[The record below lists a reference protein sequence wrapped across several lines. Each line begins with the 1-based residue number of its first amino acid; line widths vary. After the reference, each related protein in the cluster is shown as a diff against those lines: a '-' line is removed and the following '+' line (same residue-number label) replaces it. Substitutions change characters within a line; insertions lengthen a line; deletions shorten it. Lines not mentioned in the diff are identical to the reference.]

1 MADSEN
7 KEILHPRQNNKTNRE
22 RREQEEKQVKILRL
36 AGMIA
41 AALVVLAVIIG
52 VILGIVNNPDRKA
65 VATVGDEKIT
75 VTEFKSAVSMYRSN
89 INNNYSYT
97 KQLYSMFGME
107 MDESTR
113 ESYAYRMSDAYKGLL
128 GQTVLSN
135 MVDQRLLAYGA
146 AQEGITVSDEEV
158 ETYYKS
164 MFAYYPD
171 GTPTPQPTDEPL
183 EPTPTISEAQY
194 AILRYTATPDPT
206 EAAIAA
212 EAEAA
217 SEAVSDLIDEAEAE
231 EAAEAVETVAE
242 AAEIADTLE
251 SAAEIADSVDSV
263 EEFVEVAEDAAAA
276 EEEAANEEAE
286 EVAAEIEAAVDEAV
300 AEVAAEDAAAE
311 EEDAAPTE
319 VPTVGPTMTPT
330 VYTEDMFNTYETY
343 YFANNYYF
351 TKDFFKQELKYELL
365 QSKVE
370 AKLSAALPRSADMVW
385 ARHILVETEEEANDV
400 LARFNAGEEFADLA
414 IELSTDTGTASN
426 GGDLGWFTYETM
438 VPEFA
443 EAAFSAEVGSVSEP
457 VQSDYGWHV
466 IQVIAHEEHP
476 YTSTQLNSALQEAYT
491 TWLDSYAEGMEIWMT
506 DDVTDI
512 TPTDP
517 AFVE

>member
-22 RREQEEKQVKILRL
+22 RREQEAKQVKILRI
-36 AGMIA
+36 AGITA

-52 VILGIVNNPDRKA
+52 VIIGIVNNPDRKA
-65 VATVGDEKIT
+65 VATVGDDKIT
-75 VTEFKSAVSMYRSN
+75 ETEFKSAVSMQRAN
-89 INNNYSYT
+89 INNNYSYM

-113 ESYAYRMSDAYKGLL
+113 ESYAYQMSDAYKGIL
-128 GQTVLSN
+128 GQSVLSN
-135 MVDQRLLAYGA
+135 LVDQRLLAYGA

-158 ETYYKS
+158 EIYYKS

-171 GTPTPQPTDEPL
+171 GTPTPQPTDEPV
-183 EPTPTISEAQY
+183 EPTPTISEEQY
-194 AILRYTATPDPT
+194 AILRYTATPNPT
-206 EAAIAA
+206 EAAVAD
-212 EAEAA
+212 EV
-217 SEAVSDLIDEAEAE
+217 EAVGDAVNDLLNETEAE
-231 EAAEAVETVAE
+231 EAAEVSATVEAE
-242 AAEIADTLE
+242 TAG
-251 SAAEIADSVDSV
+251 
-263 EEFVEVAEDAAAA
+263 
-276 EEEAANEEAE
+276 EEA
-286 EVAAEIEAAVDEAV
+286 AAEIEAAVDEAV
-300 AEVAAEDAAAE
+300 AEVAAEAESVE
-311 EEDAAPTE
+311 EEDVAPTE
-319 VPTVGPTMTPT
+319 IPTVGPTVTPT
-330 VYTEDMFNTYETY
+330 EYTEDMFKTYETY

-370 AKLSAALPRSADMVW
+370 DKLSATLPRSADMVW

-400 LARFNAGEEFADLA
+400 IARFNAGEEFADLA

-426 GGDLGWFTYETM
+426 GGDLGWFTYDTM

-443 EAAFSAEVGSVSEP
+443 EAAFSAEVGSVTGP

-466 IQVIAHEEHP
+466 IQVIAHEDHP
-476 YTSTQLNSALQEAYT
+476 YTSAQLSSALSEAYT
-491 TWLDSYAEGMEIWMT
+491 AWLDSYAEGLEIWMT

>member
-22 RREQEEKQVKILRL
+22 RREQEAKQVKILRI

-52 VILGIVNNPDRKA
+52 VILGIVNDPDRKA

-75 VTEFKSAVSMYRSN
+75 ESEFRSAVSMQRAN
-89 INNNYSYT
+89 INNNYAYM

-113 ESYAYRMSDAYKGLL
+113 ESYAYQMSDAYKGIL
-128 GQTVLSN
+128 GQSVLSN
-135 MVDQRLLAYGA
+135 LVDQRLLAYGA
-146 AQEGITVSDEEV
+146 AQEGITVSDDEV

-183 EPTPTISEAQY
+183 EPTPTISEEQY

-206 EAAIAA
+206 EVAAAA

-217 SEAVSDLIDEAEAE
+217 GEAVVDLLAESEAE
-231 EAAEAVETVAE
+231 EAV
-242 AAEIADTLE
+242 
-251 SAAEIADSVDSV
+251 
-263 EEFVEVAEDAAAA
+263 
-276 EEEAANEEAE
+276 EEEAAAEAVVDLLTE
-286 EVAAEIEAAVDEAV
+286 SEDEIAAEDEAAEVAAEIEAAVDDAV
-300 AEVAAEDAAAE
+300 AEVAAEAEAAE
-311 EEDAAPTE
+311 EEASEEEVTAPTE

-370 AKLSAALPRSADMVW
+370 DKLSASLPRSADMVW

-400 LARFNAGEEFADLA
+400 IARFNDGEEFADLA

-426 GGDLGWFTYETM
+426 GGDLGWFTYDTM

-443 EAAFSAEVGSVSEP
+443 EAAFSAEVGSVTEP

-466 IQVIAHEEHP
+466 IQVIAHEDHP
-476 YTSTQLNSALQEAYT
+476 YTSSQLNSALQEAYT
-491 TWLDSYAEGMEIWMT
+491 AWLDSYAEGLEIWMT
-506 DDVTDI
+506 DDVTNI

-517 AFVE
+517 AFAE